1 MSQKGRAERVVELYR
16 AWRNRPEAV
25 DPDWRSF
32 FGALDDGAR
41 SHLERLAGAIAPADS
56 TPPAA
61 GTPASADARNAALDS
76 IRAMALIDAYRTRGH
91 LAARLDPLGLKPIAN
106 NPELDP
112 QSYGFGDADFD
123 RPIFLGGE
131 LGFEEASLREI
142 VGALRRAYCG
152 IVGIEYMH
160 IQDPAQRAWIQQRV
174 EGAQHRFVL
183 KREGKLEILDNLT
196 AAEIFERF
204 IHRKW
209 VGTKRFGLDGA
220 ESTIPALEQIVRRA
234 TELGVEEIAIGM
246 PHRGRLNVLAN
257 VMRKPYRAIF
267 AEFSGST
274 AAYDD
279 YGSGDVKYH
288 MGTSTDRI
296 VRDRKVHLSLNANP
310 SHLEAVDPVVLGKVR
325 AKQDLRDDKTRRKVM
340 GLLLHGDAAF
350 AGQGLV
356 AETLMLSELAGYD
369 TGGTFHL
376 IVNNQIGFTTD
387 PTSAR
392 SGPYC
397 SDVGQMV
404 QIPIVHVN
412 GDYPEAV
419 VAVVGFAT
427 EFLLHFGKDVIVDLF
442 CYRRFGHNEADEP
455 MFTQPLMYERIS
467 EVQPVRAAYARH
479 LREEGT
485 IAAGEADALV
495 ELWQTRLEKEFE
507 LSKQHSTDRADW
519 LEGTWSGLEPVMG
532 YDARRGKTAVDLDTL
547 REVGR
552 ALAAIPDGFAA
563 HRKLQKLFEAKAQ
576 TIANGEGID
585 WATAEA
591 LAFGTLLIE
600 GQPVRL
606 SGQDSERGTFSQ
618 RHAAIF
624 DQNDGTRYVPLDHI
638 REHQEKLEVRNS
650 PLAEL
655 SVLGFEYGYSL
666 ADPRTLV
673 LWEGQFG
680 DFANGA
686 QVVIDQFIVSAEYK
700 WLRMSGIVLLLPHGY
715 EGQGPEHSSARLE
728 RFLQMCAQDNIQV
741 VNATTPANYFH
752 VLRRQMHR
760 SFRKPLIVMT
770 PKSLLR
776 HKRCVS
782 RLADLGPGSGFHRVM
797 YDDAL
802 PSEPEETRQLVLCS
816 GKVYYDLLAER
827 EARGASDVHF
837 LRVEQLYPFP
847 ADALTEL
854 LEPYRHC
861 QLVWCQEEPRNMGAW
876 EYIEDL
882 IREVAVEAGCKHP
895 EPRYA
900 GRPTSAATA
909 TGLLDRHEAERAE
922 LLDDALAVGKQG
934 LSRLA
939 YRRAKAAKSSAKS
952 AKAAR

>member
-1 MSQKGRAERVVELYR
+1 MATTDRSRRTQVAGLYSRWRADPGSVEP
-16 AWRNRPEAV
+16 AWADFFSALDPEA
-25 DPDWRSF
+25 RAS
-32 FGALDDGAR
+32 
-41 SHLERLAGAIAPADS
+41 LERRETAAGPAKAPA
-56 TPPAA
+56 P
-61 GTPASADARNAALDS
+61 SADAREAARDS

-91 LAARLDPLGLKPIAN
+91 LEVRLDPLGRKAIPRH
-106 NPELDP
+106 PELDP
-112 QSYGFGDADFD
+112 AYYGFAEDDLD
-123 RPIFLGGE
+123 RPIFLDGE
-131 LGFEEASLREI
+131 LGLEEATLREIIASLRR
-142 VGALRRAYCG
+142 VYCG
-152 IVGIEYMH
+152 ILGIEYTH
-160 IQDPAQRAWIQQRV
+160 IQDPEQRAWIQQRV
-174 EGAQHRFVL
+174 EGAQYRAVL
-183 KREGKLEILDNLT
+183 KPEGKKQILRHLT
-196 AAEIFERF
+196 QAESFEQF
-204 IHRKW
+204 IHKKW

-220 ESTIPALEQIVRRA
+220 EATIPALEQIVRRA
-234 TELGVEEIAIGM
+234 SELGIEEVLLGM

-257 VMRKPYRAIF
+257 VMQKPYRDIF
-267 AEFSGST
+267 AEFAGNT

-288 MGTSTDRI
+288 LGTSTDREI
-296 VRDRKVHLSLNANP
+296 DGRKVHLSLTANP

-325 AKQDLRDDKTRRKVM
+325 AKQDLRNDVERRKVM

-356 AETLMLSELAGYD
+356 AETLDLSELTGYD

-376 IVNNQIGFTTD
+376 VVNNQIGFTTD
-387 PTSAR
+387 PVSAR

-397 SDVGQMV
+397 SDVGKMIQA
-404 QIPIVHVN
+404 PIVHVN

-419 VAVVGFAT
+419 VLVVSLAT

-442 CYRRFGHNEADEP
+442 CYRRFGHNEGDEP
-455 MFTQPLMYERIS
+455 MFTQPLMYQRIA
-467 EVQPVRAAYARH
+467 EHTPVRQGYAAH
-479 LREEGT
+479 LRDEGT
-485 IAAGEADALV
+485 IEAGEAEGILTNCQA
-495 ELWQTRLEKEFE
+495 RLEQAFEASKE
-507 LSKQHSTDRADW
+507 LQGNRADW
-519 LEGTWSGLEPVMG
+519 LEGNWSGLEPVTG

-552 ALAAIPDGFAA
+552 ALTTVPEGFRAN
-563 HRKLQKLFEAKAQ
+563 RKIVRQLEAKAK
-576 TIANGEGID
+576 ALESGEGID

-624 DQNDGTRYVPLDHI
+624 DQQDERRHLFLDHI
-638 REHQEKLEVRNS
+638 REHQEKLEVLNS

-673 LWEGQFG
+673 LWEAQFG

-686 QVVIDQFIVSAEYK
+686 QVVIDQFLTAAEFK

-728 RFLQMCAQDNIQV
+728 RFLQMCAEDNIQV
-741 VNATTPANYFH
+741 ANCTTPANYFH

-760 SFRKPLIVMT
+760 SFRKPLVLMT

-782 RLADLGPGSGFHRVM
+782 RLSDFGPGTGFHRVM
-797 YDDAL
+797 YCDEL
-802 PSEPEETRQLVLCS
+802 PSDPSEARQIVLCS
-816 GKVYYDLLAER
+816 GKVYYDLVAER
-827 EARGASDVHF
+827 EARGQNDVHF

-847 ADALTEL
+847 ADALAEL
-854 LEPYRHC
+854 LQPYGHC
-861 QLVWCQEEPRNMGAW
+861 HIVWCQEEPRNMGAW

-882 IREVAVEAGCKHP
+882 IREVAEEAGCELP

-909 TGLLDRHEAERAE
+909 TGVLARHEAQRAE
-922 LLDDALAVGKQG
+922 LLDDALTVGKKAVA
-934 LSRLA
+934 RLA
-939 YRRAKAAKSSAKS
+939 YRRALAAEQAAK
-952 AKAAR
+952 

>member
-1 MSQKGRAERVVELYR
+1 MSARGRAERVVELYR
-16 AWRNRPEAV
+16 AWRARPDAV
-25 DPDWRSF
+25 DASWRDF
-32 FGALDDGAR
+32 FGALDAGALA
-41 SHLERLAGAIAPADS
+41 HLERLAGTASSEA
-56 TPPAA
+56 PAA
-61 GTPASADARNAALDS
+61 GSASSTAVRAAALDS
-76 IRAMALIDAYRTRGH
+76 IKAMALIDAYRTRGH
-91 LAARLDPLGLKPIAN
+91 LAARLDPLGLKPIAIH
-106 NPELDP
+106 PELEP
-112 QSYGFGDADFD
+112 VTYGFGEEDLD

-131 LGFEEASLREI
+131 LGFEEATMREI
-142 VGALRRAYCG
+142 VAALRRVYCG

-174 EGAQHRFVL
+174 EGIQHQVVL
-183 KREGKLEILDNLT
+183 KREGKIEILDHLT
-196 AAEIFERF
+196 AAETFERF

-220 ESTIPALEQIVRRA
+220 ESAIPALEQIVRRA
-234 TELGVEEIAIGM
+234 AELGVEEIAIGM

-288 MGTSTDRI
+288 MGTSTDRV
-296 VRDRKVHLSLNANP
+296 VRDRRIHLSLTANP

-325 AKQDLRDDKTRRKVM
+325 AKQDLRDDKTRRSVL

-455 MFTQPLMYERIS
+455 LFTQPLMYQRIAER
-467 EVQPVRAAYARH
+467 QPVRDAYARH

-485 IAAGEADALV
+485 LAPGEADALV
-495 ELWQTRLEKEFE
+495 EKWQTRLETEFE
-507 LSKQHSTDRADW
+507 LSKQHSVDRADW
-519 LEGTWSGLEPVMG
+519 LEGTWSGLEPVKG
-532 YDARRGKTAVDLDTL
+532 YDARRGKTAVDLETL

-552 ALAAIPDGFAA
+552 AITAIPEGLAA
-563 HRKLQKLFEAKAQ
+563 HRKLQKLFESKAQ
-576 TIANGEGID
+576 TIESGEGID

-624 DQNDGTRYVPLDHI
+624 DQNDGRRYVPLDHI
-638 REHQEKLEVRNS
+638 REHQERLEVLNS

-673 LWEGQFG
+673 LWEAQFG

-686 QVVIDQFIVSAEYK
+686 QVVIDQFLAAAEYK

-728 RFLQMCAQDNIQV
+728 RFLQMCAQDNLQV

-760 SFRKPLIVMT
+760 SFRKPLVLMT

-776 HKRCVS
+776 HKRCAS
-782 RLADLGPGSGFHRVM
+782 RLADLGPGNGFHRVM
-797 YDDAL
+797 YEDVL
-802 PSEPEETRQLVLCS
+802 PSEAEEARQLVLCS

-827 EARGASDVHF
+827 EARGANDIHL
-837 LRVEQLYPFP
+837 LRIEQLYPFP
-847 ADALTEL
+847 ADALAEL

-861 QLVWCQEEPRNMGAW
+861 HLVWCQEEPRNMGAW

-895 EPRYA
+895 ESRYA

-934 LSRLA
+934 LARLA
-939 YRRAKAAKSSAKS
+939 YRRAKAG
-952 AKAAR
+952 KAAR

>member
-1 MSQKGRAERVVELYR
+1 
-16 AWRNRPEAV
+16 
-25 DPDWRSF
+25 
-32 FGALDDGAR
+32 
-41 SHLERLAGAIAPADS
+41 
-56 TPPAA
+56 
-61 GTPASADARNAALDS
+61 
-76 IRAMALIDAYRTRGH
+76 MALIDAYRTRGH
-91 LAARLDPLGLKPIAN
+91 LAAHLDPLGLKPITSH
-106 NPELDP
+106 PELEP
-112 QSYGFGDADFD
+112 ASYGFGEADQG

-131 LGFEEASLREI
+131 LGFEEAPLREI
-142 VGALRRAYCG
+142 VGALRRVYCG
-152 IVGIEYMH
+152 ILGIEYMH

-174 EGAQHRFVL
+174 EGAQHRAVW
-183 KREGKLEILDNLT
+183 KREGKLEILDHLT
-196 AAEIFERF
+196 AAETFERF

-234 TELGVEEIAIGM
+234 AELGVEEIAIGM

-257 VMRKPYRAIF
+257 VMHKPYRAIF

-288 MGTSTDRI
+288 MGTSTDRV
-296 VRDRKVHLSLNANP
+296 VRDRKMHLSLTANP

-325 AKQDLRDDKTRRKVM
+325 AKQDLRDDKQRRRVM

-397 SDVGQMV
+397 SDVGMMV

-442 CYRRFGHNEADEP
+442 CYRRFGHNEGDEP
-455 MFTQPLMYERIS
+455 MFTQPLMYQRIAER
-467 EVQPVRAAYARH
+467 QPVREAYARH
-479 LREEGT
+479 LRDEGT
-485 IAAGEADALV
+485 LAPGEADALV
-495 ELWQTRLEKEFE
+495 ETWQTRLEKEFE
-507 LSKQHSTDRADW
+507 LSKQHSVNRADW
-519 LEGTWSGLEPVMG
+519 LEGTWSGLEPVKG

-552 ALAAIPDGFAA
+552 ALTTVPDGFTA
-563 HRKLQKLFEAKAQ
+563 HRKILKQLEAKA
-576 TIANGEGID
+576 AALASGEGID

-618 RHAAIF
+618 RHAALF
-624 DQNDGTRYVPLDHI
+624 DQNDGRRYVLLDHI
-638 REHQEKLEVRNS
+638 REHQERFEVLNS

-655 SVLGFEYGYSL
+655 SVLGFEYGYSSS
-666 ADPRTLV
+666 DPRTLV
-673 LWEGQFG
+673 MWEAQFG

-686 QVVIDQFIVSAEYK
+686 QVVIDQFLTAAEYK

-728 RFLQMCAQDNIQV
+728 RFLQMCAQDNLQV

-760 SFRKPLIVMT
+760 SFRKPLVVMT

-782 RLADLGPGSGFHRVM
+782 RLDDLGPGSGFHRVM

-802 PSEPEETRQLVLCS
+802 PSDPEEARQLVLCS

-827 EARGASDVHF
+827 ERRGQNDVHL
-837 LRVEQLYPFP
+837 LRIEQLYPFP
-847 ADALTEL
+847 ADALAEL

-861 QLVWCQEEPRNMGAW
+861 HLVWCQEEPRNMGAW

-882 IREVAVEAGCKHP
+882 TREVAAEAGCKHP

-909 TGLLDRHEAERAE
+909 TGLLERHEAERAE
-922 LLDDALAVGKQG
+922 LLDDALAIGKQG

-939 YRRAKAAKSSAKS
+939 YRRARASKST
-952 AKAAR
+952 R

>member
-1 MSQKGRAERVVELYR
+1 MTTSDRSRRARVTQLYSQWKQ
-16 AWRNRPEAV
+16 NP
-25 DPDWRSF
+25 
-32 FGALDDGAR
+32 GALDPAWDEFFRALAPEAR
-41 SHLERLAGAIAPADS
+41 ALLEGRAHAGQASSEPAV
-56 TPPAA
+56 A
-61 GTPASADARNAALDS
+61 GDADARGAARDS
-76 IRAMALIDAYRTRGH
+76 IGALALIDAFRTRGH
-91 LAARLDPLGLKPIAN
+91 LEARLDPLGRKPIERR
-106 NPELDP
+106 PELDP
-112 QSYGFGDADFD
+112 ANYGFEDGDLD

-131 LGFEEASLREI
+131 LGLEEATLREI
-142 VGALRRAYCG
+142 IAHLRQVYCG
-152 IVGIEYMH
+152 ILGIEYMH
-160 IQDPAQRAWIQQRV
+160 IQDPDQREWIQQRV
-174 EGAQHRFVL
+174 EGTQNRTHF
-183 KREGKLEILDNLT
+183 KKEGKLEILENLT
-196 AAEIFERF
+196 AAEAFEKF

-220 ESTIPALEQIVRRA
+220 ETTIPALEQIVRSA
-234 TELGVEEIAIGM
+234 SELGVEEVVLGM

-257 VMRKPYRAIF
+257 VLQKPYRQIF
-267 AEFSGST
+267 AEFTGNT

-288 MGTSTDRI
+288 LGTSTDRTI
-296 VRDRKVHLSLNANP
+296 NGRKVHLSLTANP

-325 AKQDLRDDKTRRKVM
+325 AKQDLREDTDRAKVL

-356 AETLMLSELAGYD
+356 AETLDLSELAGYD

-397 SDVGQMV
+397 SDVGKMIQA
-404 QIPIVHVN
+404 PIVHVN

-419 VAVVGFAT
+419 VQVVALAT

-442 CYRRFGHNEADEP
+442 CYRRYGHNEGDEP
-455 MFTQPLMYERIS
+455 MFTQPLMYKRIA
-467 EVQPVRAAYARH
+467 EHRPVREGYAGH

-485 IAAGEADALV
+485 LGAGEADAIV
-495 ELWQTRLEKEFE
+495 EKCQTRLEKAFQ
-507 LSKQHSTDRADW
+507 LSKEVATSTADW
-519 LEGTWSGLEPVMG
+519 LEGPWSGLEPVQG
-532 YDARRGKTAVDLDTL
+532 YDARRGKTEVGFETL
-547 REVGR
+547 REVGH
-552 ALAAIPDGFAA
+552 ALTTVPEGFAA
-563 HRKLQKLFEAKAQ
+563 NKKILRQLKAKAKAFE
-576 TIANGEGID
+576 TGEGID

-618 RHAAIF
+618 RHAAVF
-624 DQNDGTRYVPLDHI
+624 DQGDERRYVFLDHI
-638 REHQEKLEVRNS
+638 REPQEKLEVLNS
-650 PLAEL
+650 PLAEA

-673 LWEGQFG
+673 LWEAQFG

-686 QVVIDQFIVSAEYK
+686 QMIIDQFLTAAEFK
-700 WLRMSGIVLLLPHGY
+700 WLRMSGLVLLLPHGY

-728 RFLQMCAQDNIQV
+728 RFLQMCAEDNIQV
-741 VNATTPANYFH
+741 VNCTTPANYFH

-760 SFRKPLIVMT
+760 SFRKPLVVMT

-776 HKRCVS
+776 HKQCVS
-782 RLADLGPGSGFHRVM
+782 RLADFGPSSSFHRVM
-797 YDDAL
+797 YCDEN
-802 PSEPEETRQLVLCS
+802 PSDPAEARQVVLCS
-816 GKVYYDLLAER
+816 GKVYYDLLAAREER
-827 EARGASDVHF
+827 GQSDVHF

-847 ADALTEL
+847 TDALAEL
-854 LEPYRHC
+854 LQPYRHC
-861 QLVWCQEEPRNMGAW
+861 HLVWCQEEPRNMGAW

-882 IREVAVEAGCKHP
+882 LREVAEEAGCEKP
-895 EPRYA
+895 DPRYA

-909 TGLLDRHEAERAE
+909 TGLLKRHEAEREALIE
-922 LLDDALAVGKQG
+922 DALTVGKQAVA
-934 LSRLA
+934 RLA
-939 YRRAKAAKSSAKS
+939 YRRNRPAH
-952 AKAAR
+952 AR